1 MCKIDPDSS
10 LCYGCLRTLEEV
22 GAWSNS
28 DDDEKRAVWGKIAQR
43 LESAP

>member
-1 MCKIDPDSS
+1 
-10 LCYGCLRTLEEV
+10 LRTLEEV

-43 LESAP
+43 LEAAA